1 MEHTYLWLRIA
12 DMISSVLILVGLW
25 KSAKDQRWWLVYCLG
40 TCFFL
45 YVTIS
50 KGLVGLT
57 FMGLATLFTGLRNS
71 RYRRGKDG

>member
-1 MEHTYLWLRIA
+1 MEHTHLWLRIA

-25 KSAKDQRWWLVYCLG
+25 KSAGNRKWWLVYCLG
-40 TCFFL
+40 TGFFL

-57 FMGLATLFTGLRNS
+57 LMGLATLFTGLRNS
-71 RYRRGKDG
+71 RYRRGKDD